1 MVSYVLFGVPVL
13 ILGWGV
19 LLYNR
24 FISLDRKRQEGWSG
38 VLVQLKRRHDLIPN
52 LINTVKGYAAH
63 EKTVFEEVTA
73 MRGLKQGASVGE
85 VAASENMLSQAL
97 GKLFALAEAYPDLK
111 ASANFLALQTSLQEV
126 ETEIQMARR
135 YFNGTVR
142 DFNILVASFP
152 SLIVAKMF
160 SFTEKEFFELEDA
173 GEAAVPQVSFS

>member
-1 MVSYVLFGVPVL
+1 MGLYILLGVPALVL
-13 ILGWGV
+13 VWGILV
-19 LLYNR
+19 YNR

-52 LINTVKGYAAH
+52 LVSTVKGYATH
-63 EKTVFEEVTA
+63 EKAVFEEVTM
-73 MRGLKQGASVGE
+73 MRGLKQNASIGE

-111 ASANFLALQTSLQEV
+111 ASANFLSLQSSLQET

-142 DFNILVASFP
+142 DFNTLVASFP
-152 SLIVAKMF
+152 SLVVAKMF
-160 SFTEKEFFELEDA
+160 SFTEKEFFELEDP
-173 GEAAVPQVSFS
+173 GEAATPQVAF

>member
-1 MVSYVLFGVPVL
+1 MALYFLLGVPALVL
-13 ILGWGV
+13 VWGV
-19 LLYNR
+19 LIYNR
-24 FISLDRKRQEGWSG
+24 FVSMDRKCQEGWSG

-52 LINTVKGYAAH
+52 LVNAVKGYAAH

-73 MRGLKQGASVGE
+73 MRGARPNAPVAE
-85 VAASENMLSQAL
+85 VAASENMITQAV
-97 GKLFALAEAYPDLK
+97 GRLFALAEAYPDLK
-111 ASANFLALQTSLQEV
+111 ANTNFLSLQASLQEV

-160 SFTEKEFFELEDA
+160 SFIEKEFFELDDA
-173 GEAAVPQVSFS
+173 AEAAVPQVTF